1 MHIIIQDSINFYA
14 VSAGGDIII
23 CVSAPLVY
31 YNINLPISSPRNPVS
46 GNYTSLIS
54 LPHRGLYLIP
64 F

>member
-1 MHIIIQDSINFYA
+1 MHIIIQDSINLYA

-31 YNINLPISSPRNPVS
+31 YHINLPASSRNPVS

-54 LPHRGLYLIP
+54 LPHRGLYLIA